1 MGYEEWK
8 GKGERGMKDMK
19 SKRRNVKYK
28 EERQVKEKRQVKG
41 GKVGQ
46 YSNET
51 FILLVKL
58 ALGVIKIVS

>member
-1 MGYEEWK
+1 MWVMKNGKERGKEEW
-8 GKGERGMKDMK
+8 KDMK

-51 FILLVKL
+51 LFYW
-58 ALGVIKIVS
+58 

>member
-1 MGYEEWK
+1 MKNGKERGKEEW
-8 GKGERGMKDMK
+8 KDMK
-19 SKRRNVKYK
+19 SKRRNDKYK

-41 GKVGQ
+41 GRVRQ

>member
-19 SKRRNVKYK
+19 SKRRNDKYK

-46 YSNET
+46 YLNET
-51 FILLVKL
+51 FILL
-58 ALGVIKIVS
+58 